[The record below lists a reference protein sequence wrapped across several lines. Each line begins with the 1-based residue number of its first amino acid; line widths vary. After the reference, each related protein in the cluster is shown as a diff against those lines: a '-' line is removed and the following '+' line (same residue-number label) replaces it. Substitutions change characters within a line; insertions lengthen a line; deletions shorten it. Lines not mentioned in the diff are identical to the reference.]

1 MDRFMKIVLLTLFLL
16 FLGLFIS
23 TNTGIIDYNARAKN
37 KITEEKIKEFEK
49 DVEENKEIDIKNYIS
64 IDNSINDNNV
74 SKGTLKVSN
83 TIGKTINKVINFMFD
98 KLNNLMN
105 NN

>member
-1 MDRFMKIVLLTLFLL
+1 MDRFFKIVLLTLFLL

-23 TNTGIIDYNARAKN
+23 TNTGIIDYNARTKN

-64 IDNSINDNNV
+64 IDNELNDNNI

-83 TIGKTINKVINFMFD
+83 TIGKTINKIINFMFN
-98 KLNNLMN
+98 KLNDLMN

>member
-1 MDRFMKIVLLTLFLL
+1 MDRFIKIVILTLFLL

-23 TNTGIIDYNARAKN
+23 TNTGIIDYNARTKN

-49 DVEENKEIDIKNYIS
+49 DVEENKEIDIKKYIS
-64 IDNSINDNNV
+64 KDNEINNNNI

-83 TIGKTINKVINFMFD
+83 TIGKTINKIINFMFD
-98 KLNNLMN
+98 KLNDLMN

>member
-1 MDRFMKIVLLTLFLL
+1 MDRFIKIVLLTLFLL

-23 TNTGIIDYNARAKN
+23 TNTGIIDYNARTKN

-49 DVEENKEIDIKNYIS
+49 DVEENKEIDIKKYIS
-64 IDNSINDNNV
+64 KDNEINNNNI

-83 TIGKTINKVINFMFD
+83 TIGKTINKIINFMFN
-98 KLNNLMN
+98 KLNDLMN